1 MVESFISWRAPN
13 LRPKKSLLLSK
24 DVGSRDW
31 YAGSNIYEDDKR
43 KSGLCGGDYPVCSLV
58 KIWGLNED
66 WCLMGNGWFRGYFR
80 MACFFRVGDN

>member
-1 MVESFISWRAPN
+1 MESVGIEYQASSSEFKRRRAWIMVESFISWRASN
-13 LRPKKSLLLSK
+13 LRTKKSLLLSK

-58 KIWGLNED
+58 KI
-66 WCLMGNGWFRGYFR
+66 
-80 MACFFRVGDN
+80 